1 MMGHR
6 VLVKTFSCAY
16 RNAGIFVKKKYGCG
30 DIIET
35 NKNMEIEFNLKSF
48 TVETNDSL
56 LRDHYFEFTHEKD
69 FTMFIL
75 KWS

>member
-1 MMGHR
+1 MGHR
-6 VLVKTFSCAY
+6 VLVKTFLRAY
-16 RNAGIFVKKKYGCG
+16 RNAANFIKKKYGCG
-30 DIIET
+30 DIVEINKKMET
-35 NKNMEIEFNLKSF
+35 EFNLKSF

-56 LRDHYFEFTHEKD
+56 LRDHYFEFIYEKD